1 MRVQRSQLSL
11 DIRIPYYIY
20 HFRDDVFFHDKPPVN
35 GRQFTAEDMAANYRR
50 LKSLGEFADKGPSA
64 LTFTTGAIPFESV
77 TATDKLTMEIKL
89 SEPFPTTHFTMFQ
102 DCLVRAYP
110 PETFDMLD
118 DPGNVIGTGPF
129 IIDEYVS
136 GVSMTL
142 DKNPDYW
149 KDDEKFPGNRQ
160 PYVDRL
166 VLLMTA
172 DEATRVAALR
182 SRQGDITQIG
192 VAQINGIDTLK
203 DLKERNPELALWPLV
218 ARSTQVFAMKQD
230 LAPWD
235 DVRVRHALQMA
246 IDLEEVNDSY
256 FSGFGEW
263 QPWGLAGPAWA
274 PLGVSNPFDTWPRE
288 LQKLWSYDRE
298 GAERLLDEA
307 GYARGA
313 DGVRFRTEILLRP
326 SHDVGYREL
335 IADYWKEI
343 GVEAEIK
350 TVDAA
355 AYNARISEG
364 YEGLWPQTAG
374 ADHSSLF
381 DVFQSL
387 RQNSAFPGGIVDPKY
402 HAMFDELNAA
412 TGDEQRRIAKA
423 LDMYAIEQH
432 SYIWGPRV
440 PSFVVSQPWVVGYNG
455 EQGVGN
461 CGWTQ
466 AWSRLWID
474 SQTKA
479 EYN

>member
-1 MRVQRSQLSL
+1 
-11 DIRIPYYIY
+11 
-20 HFRDDVFFHDKPPVN
+20 
-35 GRQFTAEDMAANYRR
+35 
-50 LKSLGEFADKGPSA
+50 
-64 LTFTTGAIPFESV
+64 
-77 TATDKLTMEIKL
+77 
-89 SEPFPTTHFTMFQ
+89 
-102 DCLVRAYP
+102 
-110 PETFDMLD
+110 MLD

-192 VAQINGIDTLK
+192 VAQINGIDTLA

-218 ARSTQVFAMKQD
+218 ARSTYVFAMKQD

-263 QPWGLAGPAWA
+263 QPWGLAGPAWVA
-274 PLGVSNPFDTWPRE
+274 HGVSNPFDTWPRE

-307 GYARGA
+307 GYPRGA
-313 DGVRFRTEILLRP
+313 DGVRFRT
-326 SHDVGYREL
+326 
-335 IADYWKEI
+335 
-343 GVEAEIK
+343 
-350 TVDAA
+350 
-355 AYNARISEG
+355 ARISEG

-374 ADHSSLF
+374 ADHASLF

-387 RQNSAFPGGIVDPKY
+387 RQNSVGIYSAVLFAEFLAPDPEQRQEVTRRLQGSSAEHLLGTDHVGRDFLSRNIYGARVSLLVGFAATAVAVLVATAVGGLSGFVGGRLDLVTQRFVDAWMAFPGLLLLMTVMSILGTGVLQVIIVLGLAFGIGNSRVVRGAVIGVKENAYFQAAQAVGSALWRTVLRHVLPNVMAPIIIIISASPSVRSSSPK
-402 HAMFDELNAA
+402 L
-412 TGDEQRRIAKA
+412 R
-423 LDMYAIEQH
+423 
-432 SYIWGPRV
+432 
-440 PSFVVSQPWVVGYNG
+440 
-455 EQGVGN
+455 
-461 CGWTQ
+461 
-466 AWSRLWID
+466 
-474 SQTKA
+474 
-479 EYN
+479 

>member
-1 MRVQRSQLSL
+1 
-11 DIRIPYYIY
+11 
-20 HFRDDVFFHDKPPVN
+20 
-35 GRQFTAEDMAANYRR
+35 
-50 LKSLGEFADKGPSA
+50 
-64 LTFTTGAIPFESV
+64 
-77 TATDKLTMEIKL
+77 
-89 SEPFPTTHFTMFQ
+89 
-102 DCLVRAYP
+102 
-110 PETFDMLD
+110 MLD

-182 SRQGDITQIG
+182 SRQGDNTQIG
-192 VAQINGIDTLK
+192 VAQINGIDTLA
-203 DLKERNPELALWPLV
+203 DLKERNPELTLWPLV
-218 ARSTQVFAMKQD
+218 ARSTHVFAMKQD

-274 PLGVSNPFDTWPRE
+274 PFGVSNPFDTWPE
-288 LQKLWSYDRE
+288 EIKQYWVYDPE

-307 GYARGA
+307 GYPRGA
-313 DGVRFRTEILLRP
+313 DGVRFRT
-326 SHDVGYREL
+326 
-335 IADYWKEI
+335 
-343 GVEAEIK
+343 
-350 TVDAA
+350 
-355 AYNARISEG
+355 ARISEG
-364 YEGLWPQTAG
+364 YEGLWQQNAG
-374 ADHSSLF
+374 ADYASLF

-387 RQNSAFPGGIVDPKY
+387 RQNSTYPGGIVDPKY

-412 TGDEQRRIAKA
+412 TGDEQRRLAKA

-432 SYIWGPRV
+432 SYIRGPRV

-455 EQGVGN
+455 EQG
-461 CGWTQ
+461 
-466 AWSRLWID
+466 IP
-474 SQTKA
+474 
-479 EYN
+479 